1 MSYQL
6 ALISFKINQKDS
18 KIYDFLNNKDRSSL
32 RVYNDLT
39 TFMNY
44 ITLQTYLGIEI
55 EPTK

>member
-6 ALISFKINQKDS
+6 ALISFKIDQKDS